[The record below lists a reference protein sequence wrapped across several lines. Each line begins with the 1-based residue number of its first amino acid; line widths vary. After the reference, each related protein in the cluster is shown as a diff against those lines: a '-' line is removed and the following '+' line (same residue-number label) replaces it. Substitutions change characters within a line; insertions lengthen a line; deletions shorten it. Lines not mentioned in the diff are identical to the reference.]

1 MHLRGKSRF
10 LQGVCPLP
18 IWELLGL
25 PPRLWCFPA
34 VEGSANLYRASGE
47 LILVVT
53 TTYIGQ
59 RAYLY
64 RFIQRS
70 I

>member
-1 MHLRGKSRF
+1 MRLRGKSHF

-34 VEGSANLYRASGE
+34 VEGSANLYRA
-47 LILVVT
+47 
-53 TTYIGQ
+53 IGR
-59 RAYLY
+59 RANLY
-64 RFIQRS
+64 WS
-70 I
+70 